1 MHGGIEFVPSP
12 QCRIINKKL
21 DEPPAN
27 PKHNRG
33 GQYNPAERG
42 GLEQCL
48 CEEQRDASHQHQGES
63 DEEAVDNKYL
73 AVQER
78 QLGQVCFPLKALAKS
93 SMRDAKDDQQRS
105 NDFQMKFNR
114 HVRAPHSTHP
124 QTESSSFL
132 PPIQNLPQSQHTT
145 PH

>member
-48 CEEQRDASHQHQGES
+48 CEEKRDASHQPQGES
-63 DEEAVDNKYL
+63 DEEAVDNKNL
-73 AVQER
+73 AVQEL
-78 QLGQVCFPLKALAKS
+78 QLCPASFPPKSLAKS
-93 SMRDAKDDQQRS
+93 SIRHPNDHQQR
-105 NDFQMKFNR
+105 
-114 HVRAPHSTHP
+114 
-124 QTESSSFL
+124 L
-132 PPIQNLPQSQHTT
+132 
-145 PH
+145 